1 MNPHVTFCE
10 KTENRDGI
18 LSRKALPFEGDDGLL
33 LFLIKG
39 SLLVRTEKYREHSSD
54 HVLREGDIMLLRS
67 DTDCYLYSEDP
78 ATFWQVRFKGEAA
91 AGIPPFFTPYD
102 RVRLIELIYL
112 LDDYKK
118 HFYPADML
126 DAVLYVLFGEIRV
139 QAESGGRPDA
149 PLFQRICEY
158 IGENTDRELTVRE
171 IAEHFSYNS
180 QYISRFFRRF
190 DREGIRNYMISARI
204 NQIKFLLLTT
214 DMSLKEISEKLGFR
228 DYKLFLKYYKY
239 HENMSPNEFRAVFS
253 PQKTGKG
260 SGRRNKQ

>member
-18 LSRKALPFEGDDGLL
+18 LSRKPLPLGGDDGMV

-139 QAESGGRPDA
+139 QAESGGHPDA

-171 IAEHFSYNS
+171 IAEHFNYNS